1 MGNRQNRFG
10 LEWSGIF
17 VEIYSCG
24 SEISMNATFGGLLS
38 GGL

>member
-1 MGNRQNRFG
+1 M
-10 LEWSGIF
+10 EWNF

-24 SEISMNATFGGLLS
+24 PEISMNATFGGLLS